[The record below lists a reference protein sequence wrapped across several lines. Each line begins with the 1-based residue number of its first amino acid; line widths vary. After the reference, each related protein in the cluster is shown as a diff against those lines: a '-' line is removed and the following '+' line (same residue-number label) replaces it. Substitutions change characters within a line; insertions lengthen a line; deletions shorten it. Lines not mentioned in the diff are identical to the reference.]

1 VSRTLAESVV
11 DFLSCSGTTSDYI
24 TKLRRF
30 RGAEWKQAIP
40 WLHDAGLALYLL
52 QKLKDTNATDI
63 LPISAWSRLKEN
75 PTANRQRVA
84 YLTSQFD
91 FLNHKFNRAGVEI
104 CG

>member
-1 VSRTLAESVV
+1 MSRTLAESVV

-63 LPISAWSRLKEN
+63 LPISAWSRLEEN
-75 PTANRQRVA
+75 LTANRQRVA